1 MKRPPIG
8 SYEEA
13 RLFALERFSKLSP
26 AKKLE
31 WLAQTT
37 AFIDEVNP
45 DVRRRRLGLAS
56 ARRHKG
62 NGR

>member
-13 RLFALERFSKLSP
+13 RLFALERFSRLSSTQKLQW
-26 AKKLE
+26 LE
-31 WLAQTT
+31 QMT

-45 DVRRRRLGLAS
+45 DVRRRRLGLVS
-56 ARRHKG
+56 IRRRKG
-62 NGR
+62 NG